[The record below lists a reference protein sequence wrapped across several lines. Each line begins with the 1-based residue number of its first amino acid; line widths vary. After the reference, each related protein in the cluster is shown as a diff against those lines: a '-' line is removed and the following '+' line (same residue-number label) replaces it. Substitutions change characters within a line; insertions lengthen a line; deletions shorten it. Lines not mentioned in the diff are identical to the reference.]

1 MNLCVER
8 VGLHIREEKFLGNL
22 SRYGPSSL
30 YHGARTPGA
39 GPPVLGVFGSG
50 KERTLERNHSLP
62 GKSYD
67 CTWVWVW
74 GRMPNPNNNPQ
85 SPRGGRDPWGKG
97 REALG
102 RRR

>member
-22 SRYGPSSL
+22 SKYGPSSL

-74 GRMPNPNNNPQ
+74 GRMPNPNNTPNHPGEAETL
-85 SPRGGRDPWGKG
+85 GGKA
-97 REALG
+97 EKQLG